1 MTRARPATPVLVALL
16 ALGCASAP
24 PPAPP
29 PPDWSD
35 ALREQAVALGDHLRA
50 LPVAPAPELVVRLA
64 FPREADLDVY
74 VTDPQLET
82 VYYANTPVRS
92 GGRIE
97 RDARCADADAS
108 AVRVETVRFEAPLA
122 GRYRVGVDHPE
133 RCGDGDE
140 VVPYAISIDANG
152 ERAIHAGL
160 ARWLDFTTIA
170 TEFSL
175 P

>member
-1 MTRARPATPVLVALL
+1 MTRARPRTPVIAALL

-24 PPAPP
+24 PPPPP
-29 PPDWSD
+29 PPDWSES
-35 ALREQAVALGDHLRA
+35 LRAEAVELGDHLRA
-50 LPVAPAPELVVRLA
+50 LPVAPASELVVRLA

-82 VYYANTPVRS
+82 IYYANTPARS
-92 GGRIE
+92 GGRLE
-97 RDARCADADAS
+97 RDARCSDADAEP
-108 AVRVETVRFEAPLA
+108 VRVEAVLFAAPLR

-152 ERAIHAGL
+152 ERSIHAGL

-170 TEFSL
+170 TEFAL

>member
-1 MTRARPATPVLVALL
+1 MALL

-24 PPAPP
+24 SPP
-29 PPDWSD
+29 PPPPEWTD
-35 ALREQAVALGDHLRA
+35 AWRAQAVLLADHLRA
-50 LPVAPAPELVVRLA
+50 LPLAPASQLVVRLA
-64 FPREADLDVY
+64 FPREVDLDLY

-82 VYYANTPVRS
+82 VYYANTPARS
-92 GGRIE
+92 GGRLE
-97 RDARCADADAS
+97 RDARCGDPDAEV
-108 AVRVETVRFEAPLA
+108 VRVETVRFEAPPA

-140 VVPYAISIDANG
+140 VAPYAISIEANG
-152 ERAIHAGL
+152 ERSIHAGL

-170 TEFSL
+170 TEFAL